1 MQALLPNCILSKL
14 NINNSITSEH
24 TATTTEGLTFHTQ
37 VLPERFLFGEEKFH
51 RAGQQES
58 RMLTVSRMFLIFA
71 ASEIKVN
78 KIQIVNHFQYRF
90 RLIKQES
97 KT

>member
-24 TATTTEGLTFHTQ
+24 TATTTERLTLHTQ

-58 RMLTVSRMFLIFA
+58 RMLTVSRMFLILQGA
-71 ASEIKVN
+71 K
-78 KIQIVNHFQYRF
+78 
-90 RLIKQES
+90 LM
-97 KT
+97 